1 MCLTCAS
8 LATLLLPHI
17 PHILELVQK
26 CLADSERSDGVLK
39 LSLGLIGD
47 LADTFPDGQIKQV
60 LLAEWIMGELR
71 SKGRYSAEIKRTLR
85 WAREVSRSDVSL
97 PNSPDWL
104 L

>member
-1 MCLTCAS
+1 M
-8 LATLLLPHI
+8 
-17 PHILELVQK
+17 
-26 CLADSERSDGVLK
+26 K